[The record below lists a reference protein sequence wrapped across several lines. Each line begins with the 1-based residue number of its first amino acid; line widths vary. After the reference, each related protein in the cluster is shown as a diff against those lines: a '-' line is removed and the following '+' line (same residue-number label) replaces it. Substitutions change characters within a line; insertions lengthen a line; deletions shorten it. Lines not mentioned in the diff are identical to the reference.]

1 MTEEP
6 VDHEVPPSQCP
17 RCFAYLDRA
26 GETDSRVRAPGPGD
40 ISICLHCGA
49 ILMFDDDMKLVYAP
63 DEKITI
69 EAYALSLLYYKPI
82 VRVWV
87 DGDRKVH

>member
-1 MTEEP
+1 MT
-6 VDHEVPPSQCP
+6 DHEVPQSQCP
-17 RCFAYLDRA
+17 RCFSYLDRA
-26 GETDSRVRAPGPGD
+26 GEAEEQGRGPGPSD

-49 ILMFDDDMKLVYAP
+49 ILMFNDEMKLVYAP

-82 VRVWV
+82 VRIWV
-87 DGDRKVH
+87 DGNGKVH